1 MEYFGKR
8 NDIFKI
14 KSNSKLKSSELNES
28 IFLEIGSFRY
38 TDFKFKKIKWFLK
51 NLKILF
57 YL

>member
-1 MEYFGKR
+1 MSILEKEM
-8 NDIFKI
+8 IF
-14 KSNSKLKSSELNES
+14 SSKLKSSELNES